1 MTNDALI
8 AALSHLVSEGRNP
21 DTMDIDLLSS
31 QEIVERLN
39 QQDKQVPLAVEAV
52 LPQIAQAVDKITA
65 AFKQGGRLIYL
76 GAGTSGRLGVLDAS
90 ECPPTFGVS
99 DQMVI
104 GLIAGGK
111 EAMFTA
117 QEGAEDNA
125 TLGAHDLQQIDFS
138 SKDVLVGIA
147 ASGRTPYVIGA
158 LEYANDLGATTI
170 ALSCNPDSPIAEIAQ
185 IAISPVVGPEALTG
199 STRLKSGTAQKL
211 VLNMLTTA
219 SMIRLGKSYQN
230 LMVDVRATNRK
241 LIARAVRIVMQATDC
256 QREEAEALL
265 KESHNNAKLAILMHL
280 TGMKLRA
287 SDGETLAIGR
297 LLTPRHGRARRVISQ
312 SKTRALWALVLIID
326 CTHSNRVA
334 TPYENAAPALYL
346 HRSLH
351 SIGRSSQ
358 FGKPHQGY
366 NIALIPFGSLV
377 HNHPVWLSRAPL
389 SFYSCAGY
397 DQSRHPDN
405 RFDTSCPL
413 VLTVTHSLHKRQA
426 AQYSPLLS
434 IFSCFT
440 LS

>member
-117 QEGAEDNA
+117 QEGAEDNS

-280 TGMKLRA
+280 TGMNYEQATAKLSQ
-287 SDGETLAIGR
+287 SDGFLR
-297 LLTPRHGRARRVISQ
+297 RAMEE
-312 SKTRALWALVLIID
+312 
-326 CTHSNRVA
+326 H
-334 TPYENAAPALYL
+334 EE
-346 HRSLH
+346 
-351 SIGRSSQ
+351 
-358 FGKPHQGY
+358 
-366 NIALIPFGSLV
+366 
-377 HNHPVWLSRAPL
+377 
-389 SFYSCAGY
+389 
-397 DQSRHPDN
+397 
-405 RFDTSCPL
+405 
-413 VLTVTHSLHKRQA
+413 
-426 AQYSPLLS
+426 
-434 IFSCFT
+434 
-440 LS
+440 